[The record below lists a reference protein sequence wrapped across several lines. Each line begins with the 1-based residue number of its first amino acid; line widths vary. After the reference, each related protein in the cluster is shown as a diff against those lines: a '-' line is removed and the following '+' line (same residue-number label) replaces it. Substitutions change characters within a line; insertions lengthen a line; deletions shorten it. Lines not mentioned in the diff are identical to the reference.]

1 MDIIDNYNSSNP
13 TGRLIVNGIG
23 IKKNKTQNKIMT
35 SQQASAERN
44 EKINKNEYVCDNIE
58 TGKEDFQNC
67 PSRYNVN
74 VIFLYI
80 FGLILLLVILYF
92 IFKLFYKD

>member
-23 IKKNKTQNKIMT
+23 IKKNKIQKKIQT
-35 SQQASAERN
+35 SQEAAAEKN
-44 EKINKNEYVCDNIE
+44 KKINKNEYVCDNIE

>member
-1 MDIIDNYNSSNP
+1 MNIIDNYNSFNP
-13 TGRLIVNGIG
+13 TGRMIVNSYG
-23 IKKNKTQNKIMT
+23 IKKNKTQNKVMT

-44 EKINKNEYVCDNIE
+44 KKINNNEYVCDNIE

-67 PSRYNVN
+67 PTRYNVN

-92 IFKLFYKD
+92 VFKLFYKD